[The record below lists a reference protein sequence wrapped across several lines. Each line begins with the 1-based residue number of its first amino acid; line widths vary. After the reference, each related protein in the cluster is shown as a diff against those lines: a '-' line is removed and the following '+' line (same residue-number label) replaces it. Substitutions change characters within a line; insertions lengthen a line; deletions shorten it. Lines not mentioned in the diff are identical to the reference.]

1 MKNVRYVT
9 ARELGNCPASVRMDN
24 GLIEINADV
33 WDRYSDFEKS
43 FIIEHEIGHFTL
55 QTDNETE
62 ADIYALH
69 RVYKTVPGSLKKSLQ
84 TLYKIG
90 VITGD
95 RLENL
100 YKEALRLDVLDNGNI
115 KAKNELK
122 NLGVNKMNTKRSTG
136 NSPFVNM
143 RSNRADGAPAATTTT
158 GTQSIAQAMRDRFM
172 TESGLNNKRT
182 GIVVGEH
189 FLSYE
194 VILLAVML
202 VITLTRKS

>member
-9 ARELGNCPASVRMDN
+9 AHELGNCPASVQMDS

-69 RVYKTVPGSLKKSLQ
+69 RVYKTVPGSLKKSLE

-100 YKEALRLDVLDNGNI
+100 YKEALRIDVLDNGNVN
-115 KAKNELK
+115 AKNELK
-122 NLGVNKMNTKRSTG
+122 NLGVNKMNNKRTTG
-136 NSPFVNM
+136 SSPFVNLK
-143 RSNRADGAPAATTTT
+143 SNRADGGAATTT
-158 GTQSIAQAMRDRFM
+158 GTQSIAQAMRDVFVSNS
-172 TESGLNNKRT
+172 ELHNKKT
-182 GIVVGEH
+182 GISLGDH
-189 FLSYE
+189 FISYE
-194 VILLAVML
+194 VILLAIMIVLM
-202 VITLTRKS
+202 IKDK